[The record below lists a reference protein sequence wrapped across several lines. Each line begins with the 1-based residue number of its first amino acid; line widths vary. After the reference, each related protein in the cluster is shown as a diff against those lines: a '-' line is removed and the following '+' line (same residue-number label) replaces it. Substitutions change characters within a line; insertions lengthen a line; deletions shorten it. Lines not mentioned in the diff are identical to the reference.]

1 MLLSFF
7 GAKIQKHSIVSKE
20 VFVSKQGRPP
30 RESEKG
36 AVRCGRRARVGV
48 RSILKNKNEFT
59 SLVLF
64 PHFWTLGLEI
74 LKIYFSGSFCSFIGP

>member
-36 AVRCGRRARVGV
+36 AVRCGRRAMRGHHPVP
-48 RSILKNKNEFT
+48 LFT
-59 SLVLF
+59 TAANYAT
-64 PHFWTLGLEI
+64 FWTLVYEI
-74 LKIYFSGSFCSFIGP
+74 HYSGKLCYF